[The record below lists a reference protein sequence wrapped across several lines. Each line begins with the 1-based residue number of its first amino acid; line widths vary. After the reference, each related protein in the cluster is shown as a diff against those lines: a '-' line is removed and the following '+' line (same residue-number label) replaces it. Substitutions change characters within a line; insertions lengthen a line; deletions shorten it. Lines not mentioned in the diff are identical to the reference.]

1 DEKVAADYVQ
11 LTAAV
16 QELADTIDVN
26 EPWASPG
33 ARALDNQTLAAW
45 LEERATTT
53 EALEMLRSFGHVV
66 WGKELSELSLLFALW
81 YIAAAGNEDHRGT
94 LRRLADVRGGAQE
107 WRFVGGSHEIAIR
120 IAAAL
125 GPAVV
130 ASAAV
135 GAIRRPARGGTVEA
149 DGRTVPADRVI
160 VSVPPPLAAQIRYDP
175 PLPATRSQL
184 LQRWSMGALAKSQ
197 VAYAAPWWRTEQLS
211 GE

>member
-1 DEKVAADYVQ
+1 
-11 LTAAV
+11 
-16 QELADTIDVN
+16 N

-130 ASAAV
+130 LSAPV
-135 GAIRRPARGGTVEA
+135 RAIRQTARGVTVEA
-149 DGRTVPADRVI
+149 DGRTPVTADRVI
-160 VSVPPPLAAQIRYDP
+160 VSVPPP
-175 PLPATRSQL
+175 
-184 LQRWSMGALAKSQ
+184 
-197 VAYAAPWWRTEQLS
+197 
-211 GE
+211 